1 MNRICLQWLAGL
13 LLGIGWVGAAAAIE
27 PSAID
32 RLVSRGWMSRDR
44 QGNFREGELVSRAEL
59 ANVLVKAF
67 ELNRRQGRDNVVV
80 PPDVPRNHWA
90 YADIQRV
97 LATGVM
103 GGVNG
108 NRFLPNGRVT
118 RAEGFAIF
126 ANAFGVYPFPTAT
139 IDEILRPFP
148 DAQAVPPW
156 ARAALATAL
165 NEGFVNLQDGA
176 IQPQKPMTRGDL
188 AHALARHLDKEQGRT
203 RQFPEVR

>member
-1 MNRICLQWLAGL
+1 MQAILWSLVLLGSLAGP
-13 LLGIGWVGAAAAIE
+13 IAAVE
-27 PSAID
+27 PGTLD

-67 ELNRRQGRDNVVV
+67 ELDRRQGRDNVAV
-80 PPDVPRNHWA
+80 PPDVPRSHWA
-90 YADIQRV
+90 YSDIQRV

-118 RAEGFAIF
+118 RAEGFAIV
-126 ANAFGVYPFPTAT
+126 ANAFGVYQFPATT

-148 DAQAVPPW
+148 DAKAVPTW
-156 ARAALATAL
+156 ARPALATAL
-165 NEGFVNLQDGA
+165 NEGFVNLQAGA
-176 IQPQKPMTRGDL
+176 IQPRQPMTRGDL
-188 AHALARHLDKEQGRT
+188 AYALARHLDKEQGRT

>member
-1 MNRICLQWLAGL
+1 MMPRILWSLVLLGSLAGPAIATDNDP
-13 LLGIGWVGAAAAIE
+13 GAIE
-27 PSAID
+27 RI
-32 RLVSRGWMSRDR
+32 VNRGWMSRDR
-44 QGNFREGELVSRAEL
+44 QGNFREGEFVSRAEL

-67 ELNRRQGRDNVVV
+67 ELNRRQGQANIPV
-80 PPDVPRNHWA
+80 PSDVPRSHWA

-108 NRFLPNGRVT
+108 NRFLPNGRLS

-126 ANAFGVYPFPTAT
+126 ANAFGVYQFPTAT

-148 DAQAVPPW
+148 DAKEVPPW
-156 ARAALATAL
+156 ARQALATAL
-165 NEGFVNLQDGA
+165 NEGFVNLQAGA

-188 AHALARHLDKEQGRT
+188 AHALARHLAKEQGRT
-203 RQFPEVR
+203 QQFPEPR

>member
-1 MNRICLQWLAGL
+1 MQAILWSLV
-13 LLGIGWVGAAAAIE
+13 LLGSLAAPAAAVE
-27 PSAID
+27 PGTVD

-44 QGNFREGELVSRAEL
+44 QGNFREGEFVSRAEL

-67 ELNRRQGRDNVVV
+67 ELNRRQGRDNVTV

-108 NRFLPNGRVT
+108 NRFLPNGRVS

-126 ANAFGVYPFPTAT
+126 ANAFGVYPFPPAT
-139 IDEILRPFP
+139 IAEILQPFP
-148 DAQAVPPW
+148 DAKEVPTW

-165 NEGFVNLQDGA
+165 NEGFVNLQGGA

-188 AHALARHLDKEQGRT
+188 AHALARHLDKEEGRT
-203 RQFPEVR
+203 RPFSGVR